1 MHYLNLL
8 LFFKLNN
15 RHNVGQQRFKLL
27 NNRHNFYIL
36 SAVTSLPSCI
46 KGAAFDK
53 QMRRSCYGRGGQ
65 ERPSIDLD
73 YASWKYINCSKTNAA
88 YNESLITTTRR
99 ATQRAGNIVDS
110 HSATTLSIHNEMLF
124 FSGALGAEGAS
135 GSASSSLKLTIILTP
150 GSASSRLSGTSIVSI
165 DRMMLL
171 PREDALL
178 LSSESFSLRT
188 STLKKMRKKIHG
200 AFVII
205 FYFYLII
212 FL

>member
-1 MHYLNLL
+1 MLRIILNVKKY
-8 LFFKLNN
+8 FF
-15 RHNVGQQRFKLL
+15 QRSNQK
-27 NNRHNFYIL
+27 
-36 SAVTSLPSCI
+36 VQEPS
-46 KGAAFDK
+46 
-53 QMRRSCYGRGGQ
+53 
-65 ERPSIDLD
+65 SID
-73 YASWKYINCSKTNAA
+73 YINCSKTNAA
-88 YNESLITTTRR
+88 YNESRITTTSR
-99 ATQRAGNIVDS
+99 ATQHADNIIDS
-110 HSATTLSIHNEMLF
+110 HSATTLSIHDEMLF
-124 FSGALGAEGAS
+124 MSGALGAEGAE
-135 GSASSSLKLTIILTP
+135 ASSPLKLTIILTP